1 MKIKTSKVLAK
12 LLNDNIKE
20 FNIYQQK
27 LTPQQFGWYVDCI
40 NSHDNDYDYKTDK
53 YSVLYITYPAN
64 WYANTKYITTD
75 DLYQIFKKSNKTLNG
90 FIDTF
95 KEEYM
100 I

>member
-20 FNIYQQK
+20 FDICQRK
-27 LTPQQFGWYVDCI
+27 ITSRHFRLCVDCTQT
-40 NSHDNDYDYKTDK
+40 HDNDYDYKTDK
-53 YSVLYITYPAN
+53 YSVLCITYPSN
-64 WYANTKYITTD
+64 WYANSVYITTD
-75 DLYQIFKKSNKTLNG
+75 DLHRIYKQSNKTLNG